1 MLDVLEPAN
10 RMKRTGRVFVVAGP
24 SGAGK
29 DTLIR
34 EAMKDLDIHLS
45 VSATTREPRRGEVN
59 GRDYRFICDEDF
71 DRLMAENAFLEWK
84 EVYGKRY
91 GTLKSEVE
99 ETVASGTDV
108 ILEIDVKGALEVR
121 SRLEDAT
128 LVFIMPPSLAELEA
142 RLRGREA
149 DREGE
154 IKTRTDI
161 APSEIEIGNKE
172 FDVIIVNDDIV
183 QAAGELATI
192 LGR

>member
-1 MLDVLEPAN
+1 M
-10 RMKRTGRVFVVAGP
+10 FVVAGP

-34 EAMKDLDIHLS
+34 EVMKDFDIHLS
-45 VSATTREPRRGEVN
+45 VSATTRLPSMGEVN
-59 GRDYRFICDEDF
+59 GRDYRFISDEDF

-84 EVYGKRY
+84 EVYGRRY

-99 ETVASGTDV
+99 EVVASGTDV

-149 DREGE
+149 DQEGE

-161 APSEIEIGNKE
+161 APSEIEIGKKE

-183 QAAGELATI
+183 RAAGELATT

>member
-1 MLDVLEPAN
+1 
-10 RMKRTGRVFVVAGP
+10 MKRTGRVFVVAGP

-34 EAMKDLDIHLS
+34 EVMKDLDIHLS
-45 VSATTREPRRGEVN
+45 VSVTTRQPRLGEVN
-59 GRDYRFICDEDF
+59 GRDYRFISDEDF
-71 DRLMAENAFLEWK
+71 DRLMAENAFLECK
-84 EVYGKRY
+84 EVYGRRY

-99 ETVASGTDV
+99 EAVASGTDV

-128 LVFIMPPSLAELEA
+128 LVFIMPPSLAELET

-149 DREGE
+149 DHEGE

-161 APSEIEIGNKE
+161 APLEIEIGKKE
-172 FDVIIVNDDIV
+172 FDVIIVNDDIER
-183 QAAGELATI
+183 AAADLATI